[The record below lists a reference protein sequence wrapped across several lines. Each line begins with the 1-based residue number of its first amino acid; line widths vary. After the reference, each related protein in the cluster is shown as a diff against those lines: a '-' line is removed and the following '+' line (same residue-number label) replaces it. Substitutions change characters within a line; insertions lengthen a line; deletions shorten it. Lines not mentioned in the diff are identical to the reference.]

1 MKHLNS
7 AVSRTRIATSA
18 VALAALVA
26 GCSGGGS
33 DASGPVSNIDK
44 SKVTTGT
51 AKGEVGNVTWYGDYR
66 PLYTFD
72 PVKVADTPEETIIP
86 NVCEPMLRVAPDYTL
101 SAGAVSYEQKDPTHL
116 VLTLKDGVTFSNGDD
131 VAVADIVYSLKRNL
145 DPKVGS
151 SYGYAFSTIEEIAA
165 SGPKE
170 VTISF
175 NQPDATFVNN
185 LGLLAGAIL
194 QEKFAKK
201 AGASLGSPDGGV
213 MCTGPFTYTS
223 YDGTSKLV
231 ITRND
236 NYWDRSRRAKA
247 KSFTFVFPA
256 DPSALANGL
265 KSGEID
271 GGFNVPPNLLTELKS
286 ASTGQTFI
294 GGEGSTPFNLDVLMT
309 RTTGVLA
316 DVKVRQALS
325 MALDRPAIATAI
337 FSGAADPLYK
347 VSGPGL
353 WGYAESIYAA
363 DYKSYVKA
371 PDPAAA
377 KKLIAAAGIKGK
389 TATFAY
395 PSGDPISQQFATVL
409 KQTAAEIGLSL
420 KIVGLPNQQFGSLFV
435 DEEARSAY
443 DSILTKNYVELPE
456 PLSMDLLYGGTGGA
470 TNFSAYSNKL
480 VDAKLSAARSE
491 SDDTKRAALVIEA
504 EAQLAKDLPS
514 IPVAQPR
521 AVVFESNKITGSPLT
536 FAFMSSPWAAAIGS
550 K

>member
-1 MKHLNS
+1 MKHTIS
-7 AVSRTRIATSA
+7 AGSRTTVAA
-18 VALAALVA
+18 AALAALLA
-26 GCSGGGS
+26 GCTGGGS
-33 DASGPVSNIDK
+33 DTSGPVSNIDK

-51 AKGEVGNVTWYGDYR
+51 ATGDVGNVTWYGDYR

-72 PVKVADTPEETIIP
+72 PIKVADTPEETIIP

-101 SAGAVSYEQKDPTHL
+101 SAGAVSYEQKDATHL
-116 VLTLKDGVTFSNGDD
+116 VLTLKDGVTFSNGDS
-131 VAVADIVYSLKRNL
+131 VTVGDIVYSLKRNL
-145 DPKVGS
+145 DPKAGS
-151 SYGYAFSTIEEIAA
+151 SYGYAFSTIDDITA

-175 NQPDATFVNN
+175 KQPDVTFVNN

-194 QEKFAKK
+194 QEKFVKK
-201 AGASLGSPDGGV
+201 AGDTFGSPNGGV
-213 MCTGPFTYTS
+213 MCTGPFTFTS
-223 YDGTSKLV
+223 FDGTSKLV

-236 NYWDRSRRAKA
+236 NYWDKTRRAKA

-271 GGFNVPPNLLTELKS
+271 GGFNVPPSLITELKS
-286 ASTGQTFI
+286 ASAGKTYI

-309 RTTGVLA
+309 RSTGVLA
-316 DVKVRQALS
+316 DIRVRQALS
-325 MALDRPAIATAI
+325 MALDRPAIAKAI

-353 WGYAESIYAA
+353 WGYSESIYAA
-363 DYKSYVKA
+363 DYKTYVKA
-371 PDPAAA
+371 PDPDAA
-377 KKLIAAAGIKGK
+377 KKLIAEAGVKGK

-395 PSGDPISQQFATVL
+395 PSGDPVSQQFATVL
-409 KQTAAEIGLSL
+409 KQTAREIGLSL

-435 DEEARSAY
+435 DPKARSAY

-470 TNFSAYSNKL
+470 TNFSEYSNKL
-480 VDAKLSAARSE
+480 VDAKLSEARSE
-491 SDDTKRAALVIEA
+491 IDDDKRAAIVIEA
-504 EAQLAKDLPS
+504 EAQLAKELPS
-514 IPVAQPR
+514 IPVVQPR
-521 AVVFESNKITGSPLT
+521 AVVFENHRITGSPLT

>member
-1 MKHLNS
+1 MKHIIS
-7 AVSRTRIATSA
+7 AGSRTTA
-18 VALAALVA
+18 VTAIALAALVA

-33 DASGPVSNIDK
+33 DTSGPVSNVDK

-72 PVKVADTPEETIIP
+72 PIKVADTPEETIIP
-86 NVCEPMLRVAPDYTL
+86 NVCEPMLHVAPDYTI
-101 SAGAVSYEQKDPTHL
+101 SAGAVSYKQKDPTHL
-116 VLTLKDGVTFSNGDD
+116 VLTLKDGVTFSNGDG
-131 VAVADIVYSLKRNL
+131 VTVADIVYSLKRNL
-145 DPKVGS
+145 DPKAGS
-151 SYGYAFSTIEEIAA
+151 SYGYAFSTVEDITA

-194 QEKFAKK
+194 QEKFVKQ
-201 AGASLGSPDGGV
+201 AGDAFGSPNGGV
-213 MCTGPFTYTS
+213 MCTGPFTFTS

-236 NYWDRSRRAKA
+236 NYWDKPHRAKA
-247 KSFTFVFPA
+247 KSFTFVFPT

-271 GGFNVPPNLLTELKS
+271 GGFNVPPSLITQLKP

-309 RTTGVLA
+309 RSTGVLA
-316 DVKVRQALS
+316 DLKVRRALS
-325 MALDRPAIATAI
+325 MALDRPAIAKAI
-337 FSGAADPLYK
+337 FNGAADPLYK
-347 VSGPGL
+347 VSGPGV
-353 WGYAESIYAA
+353 WGYSESIYAA
-363 DYKSYVKA
+363 DYKKYVEG

-377 KKLIAAAGIKGK
+377 KKLIAEAGVKGK

-395 PSGDPISQQFATVL
+395 PSGDPTSQQFATVL

-435 DEEARSAY
+435 DPKARSAY

-456 PLSMDLLYGGTGGA
+456 PFSMDLLYGGTGGA

-480 VDAKLSAARSE
+480 VDTKLGEARAE
-491 SDDTKRAALVIEA
+491 IDDDKRAALVIEA

-521 AVVFESNKITGSPLT
+521 AVVFENHRITGSPLT